1 MRLFFKKTDLW
12 LILSGVILALGC
24 RGSMPF
30 GRTVQITKSSD
41 AAEIKID
48 TPEQRLATGKP
59 NGEDEPPLQD
69 VEAAPTVSVASASE
83 EVEKDLDSSDLSAT
97 ALESDEVLSMA
108 GSAIE
113 TPSNVEESKDAVVSA
128 ASSEVESNKDVLDE
142 PESAASLA
150 GDDPTSASADQLAMD
165 LDGEMSPSELLAA
178 LDQYPPSVR
187 EKAVAQFVQMVASQA
202 NRSNQPNAVEDQIT
216 RSLDSEF
223 EMPSQSVASGGERP
237 SRLVGAEAEQSPLV
251 KDLDEPIVF
260 AISDDAFGAEGDAE
274 LTPSDNSL
282 SKPDVTDVVTASPG
296 AGSSIENV
304 TMEVAEPEVSVA
316 ASGEETSLSADLTG
330 TELAIKVEASTDEEA
345 TSAEGISQVSLET
358 VVKPAESLEDQV
370 VVGTTEGLSQKQL
383 LAALI
388 LSLQKPNAEETE
400 LNRHERLVKLS
411 HLMVLA
417 GDPES
422 AMDSMSEMG
431 ADDQSFLRHQLKG
444 LWHLIDPEGHPSPS
458 HRLTSVASEFREAAK
473 YAGAATD
480 ALEVR
485 KLTFCKEIEAYG
497 QVKPFEKNQFQSGQQ
512 VILYCEVENFRASQS
527 EVGYEL
533 HLQGSYEIFDSK
545 DQRVFSQILPADQQ
559 VSSNYLR
566 DYFVAY
572 QMFLPAEMKAG
583 HYRLQLT
590 MEDVIGKKYGQSEI
604 HFEIEP

>member
-1 MRLFFKKTDLW
+1 MRLLFKKTDLW
-12 LILSGVILALGC
+12 LVLSGLVLALGC

-59 NGEDEPPLQD
+59 NEDDEPPLQD
-69 VEAAPTVSVASASE
+69 VEAESKVSVASASE
-83 EVEKDLDSSDLSAT
+83 EVKNDLDSSDLNAT
-97 ALESDEVLSMA
+97 AVESDNVRTVV
-108 GSAIE
+108 GDAIG
-113 TPSNVEESKDAVVSA
+113 TPSNVEESMAQVVSA
-128 ASSEVESNKDVLDE
+128 ASSEVESNEDVPDKDK
-142 PESAASLA
+142 SADSLA
-150 GDDPTSASADQLAMD
+150 GDEPISESADQIAVD

-178 LDQYPPSVR
+178 LDQYPPSVQ

-202 NRSNQPNAVEDQIT
+202 NRSSQPNAVEDQIA

-223 EMPSQSVASGGERP
+223 EMPSQSVARGGERP
-237 SRLVGAEAEQSPLV
+237 SRIGAEAEQSPLV
-251 KDLDEPIVF
+251 KHLDEPVVF
-260 AISDDAFGAEGDAE
+260 AISDDAFDAKGDGE
-274 LTPSDNSL
+274 LPPSDSSL
-282 SKPDVTDVVTASPG
+282 SKPDVTDVVAAAPG
-296 AGSSIENV
+296 SGSSIEQV
-304 TMEVAEPEVSVA
+304 TMEVAESDVSVA
-316 ASGEETSLSADLTG
+316 ASGEETSPSADSTG
-330 TELAIKVEASTDEEA
+330 TDLAIRVEISSDEEA
-345 TSAEGISQVSLET
+345 TSAEGVSQVSLET
-358 VVKPAESLEDQV
+358 VVKPAETSEGEV
-370 VVGTTEGLSQKQL
+370 VAGAIEGLSQKQL

-388 LSLQKPNAEETE
+388 LSLQKPNADETE
-400 LNRHERLVKLS
+400 LNRQERLVKLS

-417 GDPES
+417 GDPEA

-431 ADDQSFLRHQLKG
+431 ASDQLFLRHQLKG

-458 HRLTSVASEFREAAK
+458 HRLTSVASEFREAAR

-480 ALEVR
+480 ALEVH

-497 QVKPFEKNQFQSGQQ
+497 QVKPFEENHFHSGQQ

-527 EVGYEL
+527 EVGYAL

-545 DQRVFSQILPADQQ
+545 DHRVFSQVLPADQQ

-572 QMFLPAEMKAG
+572 QMFLPAEIDAG